1 MEAEGKVLTATY
13 KCTGTNKNKTSK
25 QKKLYTVIQIS
36 KQKDQRHKGAV
47 FRVYLITALRIAL
60 RNTLLAQ
67 YCPKWTRS
75 RIGTADEIPY
85 YK

>member
-1 MEAEGKVLTATY
+1 MKATY
-13 KCTGTNKNKTSK
+13 KCTGTNKNEMSK
-25 QKKLYTVIQIS
+25 QKKLYTVIEIS
-36 KQKDQRHKGAV
+36 KQKDQGHKWAV

-60 RNTLLAQ
+60 RIKLLAQ

-75 RIGTADEIPY
+75 HIGTVDEIPY

>member
-1 MEAEGKVLTATY
+1 M
-13 KCTGTNKNKTSK
+13 NKNKNEQT
-25 QKKLYTVIQIS
+25 KKLYTVIDIS
-36 KQKDQRHKGAV
+36 KQMDQEHKGAA

-60 RNTLLAQ
+60 RNKLLAQ

-75 RIGTADEIPY
+75 RIGTVDEIPY

>member
-1 MEAEGKVLTATY
+1 M
-13 KCTGTNKNKTSK
+13 NKNKTNK
-25 QKKLYTVIQIS
+25 QKKTLYCNTY
-36 KQKDQRHKGAV
+36 KQTKGPGHKGAA

-60 RNTLLAQ
+60 RNKLLAQ

-75 RIGTADEIPY
+75 CIGTVDEIPY